1 VNCRIAPWV
10 RKSVHLIRPGKE
22 QISGFGLPPPVAVTK
37 KSYQK
42 KLDQKWV
49 GKHMKGPC
57 KNLTSRFATDK
68 TFTTAGRQ
76 VASVQL
82 RDAVGVETVEKRIS
96 TLLC

>member
-1 VNCRIAPWV
+1 
-10 RKSVHLIRPGKE
+10 
-22 QISGFGLPPPVAVTK
+22 
-37 KSYQK
+37 
-42 KLDQKWV
+42 
-49 GKHMKGPC
+49 MKGPC

-96 TLLC
+96 TRLRQQQQQRR